1 MKQTSRLAALLGV
14 SLVSTS
20 CAVGYGVGYTSGSVS
35 ADVNPRSGIAED
47 GPASVSTAYQEFR
60 LIDTTGVLL
69 AALVNAGRQ
78 HNARAEAMERAQ
90 YQRPNSQG
98 KVVVE
103 YSYEP
108 MPILSGLLTDMRI
121 RVPLSAPSLELGGM
135 KDPRELN
142 YWAFDVRPEFYTF
155 RPVKTLPLVA
165 SLFMNLE
172 VEQWKAPTP
181 GGVDFSLFQMDM
193 GVGGAASYV
202 LGENLT
208 ATSRLTLGVLS
219 PLFAALGG
227 GSKLNPSAEVE
238 VGWRPFH
245 TSKVGI
251 QLSGVAYLGREF
263 AVGRSVIAP
272 RAGLNVAFTF
282 GGQTPRKKPSMETT
296 PQPATTSTAISGV
309 VCVGNEQPP
318 ECLQLV
324 NTLPEPAKTLFV
336 ACATATVSAVEGKN
350 FETQPAACRT
360 AGQGIAKY
368 AANDG
373 KALDETTRRQ
383 LSIAAATSFDFAAAG
398 FEISTG
404 KLGPEHCAMIESTF
418 NHVLGH
424 DPSNPALP
432 TKVKV
437 VNDAVSLCREKYTCS
452 KDADLLMTCVPK
464 S

>member
-1 MKQTSRLAALLGV
+1 VKHTSRIAGLIGGSFV
-14 SLVSTS
+14 SAS
-20 CAVGYGVGYTSGSVS
+20 CAVGYGVGYTSGSVA

-47 GPASVSTAYQEFR
+47 GPANVSTAYQEFR
-60 LIDTTGVLL
+60 LIDTTGLLL

-78 HNARAEAMERAQ
+78 HNARAEAIEAAQ
-90 YQRPNSQG
+90 YRRPDSQG
-98 KVVVE
+98 KITVE

-108 MPILSGLLTDMRI
+108 MPILAGLLTDMRI
-121 RVPLSAPSLELGGM
+121 RVPLGAPSLELGGM

-181 GGVDFSLFQMDM
+181 GGVDFSLLQIDM

-202 LGENLT
+202 IGENLV

-245 TSKVGI
+245 TSKVGV
-251 QLSGVAYLGREF
+251 QVSGVAYLGREF
-263 AVGRSVIAP
+263 AVGRSVVEP

-282 GGQTPRKKPSMETT
+282 GTQTPKRKPAIEST
-296 PQPATTSTAISGV
+296 PVPPATAISGV
-309 VCVGNEQPP
+309 VCVGPEQPP
-318 ECLQLV
+318 ECMQLV

-336 ACATATVSAVEGKN
+336 ACATATVTAVENKQ
-350 FETQPAACRT
+350 FDAQPAACRT
-360 AGQGIAKY
+360 AGQGIAKF

-373 KALDETTRRQ
+373 KTLDDTTRRH

-398 FEISTG
+398 FEVSTG
-404 KLGPEHCAMIESTF
+404 KLGAEHCAMIESTF
-418 NHVLGH
+418 NHVLGYN
-424 DPSNPALP
+424 PSNPALP

-437 VNDAVSLCREKYTCS
+437 VNYAVSLCREKFTCTS
-452 KDADLLMTCVPK
+452 DADQLMTCVPK